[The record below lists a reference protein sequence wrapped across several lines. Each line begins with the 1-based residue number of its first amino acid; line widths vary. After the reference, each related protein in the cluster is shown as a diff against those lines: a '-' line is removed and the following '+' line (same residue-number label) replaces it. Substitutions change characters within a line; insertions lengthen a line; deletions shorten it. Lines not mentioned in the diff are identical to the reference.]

1 MVSKFCFPSDTPRK
15 LRVRSAK
22 QENSPNKLSGKCTPK
37 RFGQTTGLSDGQS
50 LTAGQTK
57 EDDGQTKR
65 SVSDGKSN
73 DAESQ
78 EEEQESE

>member
-1 MVSKFCFPSDTPRK
+1 MVSKFCCPTGTPRK
-15 LRVRSAK
+15 LRIRSAR
-22 QENSPNKLSGKCTPK
+22 QDSCPNKLSGKSTPK

-73 DAESQ
+73 DAESH